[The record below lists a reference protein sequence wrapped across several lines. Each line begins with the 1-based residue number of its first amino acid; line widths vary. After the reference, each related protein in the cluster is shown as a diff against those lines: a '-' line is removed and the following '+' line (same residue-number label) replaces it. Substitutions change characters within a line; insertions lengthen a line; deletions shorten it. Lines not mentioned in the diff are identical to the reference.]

1 MYMYSK
7 LIDFDILVDDAF
19 VNICTDPTVTPIEKS
34 HLLSV
39 VNGFEDNKWRMSI
52 FRNFIFNNLAETGLS
67 AQEREALADKK
78 FETLVAAAQK
88 LRIEKEIKKNSGGEI
103 GEIMLY
109 GIMKHHFNALPVVP
123 KIFYKQNAKDY
134 AKGADSV
141 HITLS
146 GTGDFELWF
155 GEAKFYD
162 SIKNAR
168 LDEPIASID
177 EMLSK
182 KKFRDENSIVTNL
195 HDLDI
200 LLKDAAMSKKVKDSL
215 STSVSLDEIK
225 KRLHVPIMLLH
236 ECDITKM
243 AKDYNQAYKDSIIAF
258 HKERANAYFKK
269 MFAKLNTTVKNLDS
283 IHFHLILFPV
293 PCKAD
298 IVSDFMSHAQLLQND
313 GND

>member
-1 MYMYSK
+1 MCSK

-19 VNICTDPTVTPIEKS
+19 VNICTDPSLTPVDKS
-34 HLLSV
+34 YLLSV
-39 VNGFEDNKWRMSI
+39 VNGYEDHKWRMNL
-52 FRNFIFNNLAETGLS
+52 FRYFIFNNLAETGLS
-67 AQEREALADKK
+67 AQEREALADKRY
-78 FETLVAAAQK
+78 ETLVAAAQK
-88 LRIEKEIKKNSGGEI
+88 LRIEKKINKNSGGEI
-103 GEIMLY
+103 GEIVLY
-109 GIMKHHFNALPVVP
+109 GIMRHHFHALPVVP

-141 HITLS
+141 HITLN
-146 GTGDFELWF
+146 GNGDFELWL

-182 KKFRDENSIVTNL
+182 KKIRDENSMVTNL
-195 HDLDI
+195 HDLDV
-200 LLKDAAMSKKVKDSL
+200 LLKDANMSKKIRDAL

-236 ECDITKM
+236 ECIITKT
-243 AKDYNQAYKDSIIAF
+243 ATDFNQAYKEAIITY
-258 HKERANAYFKK
+258 HKERANAYFKR
-269 MFAKLNTTVKNLDS
+269 MFAKLNTTVKNLDA

-298 IVSDFMSHAQLLQND
+298 IVTDFMNHAQQLQND
-313 GND
+313 GNN

>member
-1 MYMYSK
+1 MICSK
-7 LIDFDILVDDAF
+7 LIDFDILVDEAF
-19 VNICTDPTVTPIEKS
+19 VNICTDPSLTPIDKS

-39 VNGFEDNKWRMSI
+39 VNGYEDNKWRMNL

-67 AQEREALADKK
+67 AQEREALADKR

-88 LRIEKEIKKNSGGEI
+88 LRIEKKINKNSGGEI

-141 HITLS
+141 HITLNGS
-146 GTGDFELWF
+146 GDFELWL
-155 GEAKFYD
+155 GESKFYD
-162 SIKNAR
+162 SINNTR

-177 EMLSK
+177 TMLSK
-182 KKFRDENSIVTNL
+182 KKLRDENSMVTNL
-195 HDLDI
+195 HDLDV
-200 LLKDAAMSKKVKDSL
+200 LLKDADMSKKVREAL
-215 STSVSLDEIK
+215 STSVSLDDIK

-236 ECDITKM
+236 ECDITN
-243 AKDYNQAYKDSIIAF
+243 ATTDYDQTYKDAIIAH
-258 HKERANAYFKK
+258 HKERANTYFKK
-269 MFAKLNTTVKNLDS
+269 MFSKLTKTVKNLNS

-298 IVSDFMSHAQLLQND
+298 IVVDFMNRAQLFQND
-313 GND
+313 GNN

>member
-1 MYMYSK
+1 MICSK
-7 LIDFDILVDDAF
+7 LIDFDILIDEAF
-19 VNICTDPTVTPIEKS
+19 VNICTDPSLTPIDKS

-39 VNGFEDNKWRMSI
+39 VNGYEDNKWRMNL

-67 AQEREALADKK
+67 AQEREALADKN
-78 FETLVAAAQK
+78 FDTLVAAAQK
-88 LRIEKEIKKNSGGEI
+88 LRIEKKINKNSGGEI

-109 GIMKHHFNALPVVP
+109 GIMRHHFNALPVVP

-146 GTGDFELWF
+146 DNGDFELWL

-162 SIKNAR
+162 SIENAR
-168 LDEPIASID
+168 LSEPIASID

-182 KKFRDENSIVTNL
+182 KKFRDENSMVTNL

-200 LLKDAAMSKKVKDSL
+200 LLKDAIMSKRVREAL

-236 ECDITKM
+236 ECNITK
-243 AKDYNQAYKDSIIAF
+243 AATNYDHAYKDAIIAY

-269 MFAKLNTTVKNLDS
+269 MFAKLNTTVINLDS

-293 PCKAD
+293 PCKTI
-298 IVSDFMSHAQLLQND
+298 IVTDFMNHAQQLQND
-313 GND
+313 GNN

>member
-1 MYMYSK
+1 MCAK
-7 LIDFDILVDDAF
+7 LVDFDILLDDAF
-19 VNICTDPTVTPIEKS
+19 VNICTDTSLANIDKS
-34 HLLSV
+34 YLLSV
-39 VNGFEDNKWRMSI
+39 VNGYEENKWRMDI
-52 FRNFIFNNLAETGLS
+52 FRYFIFNNLAETGLS

-88 LRIEKEIKKNSGGEI
+88 LRIEKKINKNSGGEI

-141 HITLS
+141 HITLNS
-146 GTGDFELWF
+146 DGDFELWL

-162 SIKNAR
+162 SIKNTR

-182 KKFRDENSIVTNL
+182 KKLRDENSIVTNL
-195 HDLDI
+195 HDLDV
-200 LLKDAAMSKKVKDSL
+200 LLKDTEMSKKVREAL
-215 STSVSLDEIK
+215 STSVSLDDIK

-236 ECDITKM
+236 ECDITK
-243 AKDYNQAYKDSIIAF
+243 ATTDYNQTYKDAIIAH

-269 MFAKLNTTVKNLDS
+269 MFSKLITTVNNLDS

-298 IVSDFMSHAQLLQND
+298 IVADFMNHAQLLQND
-313 GND
+313 GNN

>member
-1 MYMYSK
+1 MYSK
-7 LIDFDILVDDAF
+7 LIDFDILIDDAF
-19 VNICTDPTVTPIEKS
+19 VNICADPSLTPIDKS
-34 HLLSV
+34 YLLSV
-39 VNGFEDNKWRMSI
+39 VNGYEDNKWRMNL

-67 AQEREALADKK
+67 AQEREALSDKK

-88 LRIEKEIKKNSGGEI
+88 LRIEKKINKNSGGEI

-109 GIMKHHFNALPVVP
+109 GIMKHHFHALPVVP

-141 HITLS
+141 HIILTQD
-146 GTGDFELWF
+146 GDFELWL

-162 SIKNAR
+162 SINNAR

-182 KKFRDENSIVTNL
+182 KKFRDENSMVTNL
-195 HDLDI
+195 QDLDI
-200 LLKDAAMSKKVKDSL
+200 LLRDVEMSKKVRESL
-215 STSVSLDEIK
+215 STSVSLDDIK

-236 ECDITKM
+236 ECEITK
-243 AKDYNQAYKDSIIAF
+243 AATDYNQTYKDSVLAY
-258 HKERANAYFKK
+258 HKERANVYFKK
-269 MFAKLNTTVKNLDS
+269 MLSKLNPTVKNLDA

-298 IVSDFMSHAQLLQND
+298 IVTDFMNHAQQLQND
-313 GND
+313 GNN

>member
-1 MYMYSK
+1 MCAK
-7 LIDFDILVDDAF
+7 LIDFDILFDNAF
-19 VNICTDPTVTPIEKS
+19 VNICTDPSLTPIDKS
-34 HLLSV
+34 YLLSV
-39 VNGFEDNKWRMSI
+39 VNGYEENKWRMNL
-52 FRNFIFNNLAETGLS
+52 FRNFVFNNLAETGLS
-67 AQEREALADKK
+67 AQEREALADKR

-88 LRIEKEIKKNSGGEI
+88 LRIETKINRNSGGEI

-141 HITLS
+141 HITLN
-146 GTGDFELWF
+146 GNGDFELWL

-182 KKFRDENSIVTNL
+182 KKLRDENSMVTNL
-195 HDLDI
+195 HDLDV
-200 LLKDAAMSKKVKDSL
+200 LLKDVEMSKKVREAL
-215 STSVSLDEIK
+215 STSVSLDDIK

-236 ECDITKM
+236 ECDITK
-243 AKDYNQAYKDSIIAF
+243 ATTDYNQIYKDAIIAH
-258 HKERANAYFKK
+258 HKERANTYFKK
-269 MFAKLNTTVKNLDS
+269 MFSKLSATVKNLDS

-298 IVSDFMSHAQLLQND
+298 IVTDFMNQAQLFQNN
-313 GND
+313 GNN

>member
-1 MYMYSK
+1 MSSK
-7 LIDFDILVDDAF
+7 LMDFDILVDDVF
-19 VNICTDPTVTPIEKS
+19 VNICTDPSLTPIDKS

-39 VNGFEDNKWRMSI
+39 VNGYEDNKWRMNL

-67 AQEREALADKK
+67 AQEREVLADKK

-88 LRIEKEIKKNSGGEI
+88 LRIEKKINKNSGGEI

-109 GIMKHHFNALPVVP
+109 GVMKHHFNALPVVP

-141 HITLS
+141 HITLN
-146 GTGDFELWF
+146 GDGDFDLWL

-182 KKFRDENSIVTNL
+182 KKLRDENSMVTNL

-200 LLKDAAMSKKVKDSL
+200 LLKDSDMTKKVRETL
-215 STSVSLDEIK
+215 STNVSLDDIK
-225 KRLHVPIMLLH
+225 KRLHVPIMILH
-236 ECDITKM
+236 ECDITK
-243 AKDYNQAYKDSIIAF
+243 ATTDYNQTYKDAIIAY

-269 MFAKLNTTVKNLDS
+269 MFSKLTTTVKNLAS

-298 IVSDFMSHAQLLQND
+298 IVTDFMNHAQLFQSD
-313 GND
+313 GNN